1 MQGATYWWFRRR
13 RLKCLKLLFSPHKEK
28 YIGDATM
35 TYCTRPTYITNM
47 YVTLRLNQMHNA
59 VAMLQTYNRNRPW
72 ANPRPLSP
80 TLGILWDQF
89 FLKPMTLIYQT
100 CESAKQNPLI
110 KRMAAIFQNG
120 RQKIDATLISAKC
133 M

>member
-1 MQGATYWWFRRR
+1 MP
-13 RLKCLKLLFSPHKEK
+13 SPH
-28 YIGDATM
+28 
-35 TYCTRPTYITNM
+35 
-47 YVTLRLNQMHNA
+47 
-59 VAMLQTYNRNRPW
+59 RPW
-72 ANPRPLSP
+72 ANPRPPSP

-120 RQKIDATLISAKC
+120 RQKIDATLISAKMHVINHVYTNLWC
-133 M
+133 FQEQIIKKYMFIIVFFAFL